1 LLFLGVRIGSVWR
14 FPLRAFAAP
23 GDMLVRSGGPMTAR
37 IFLGLSALL
46 WLPCGIYCF
55 FQLGALADAASGGRH
70 A

>member
-1 LLFLGVRIGSVWR
+1 
-14 FPLRAFAAP
+14 
-23 GDMLVRSGGPMTAR
+23 MLVSSGGPMTAR

-55 FQLGALADAASGGRH
+55 FQLGALADAASGGRRH

>member
-1 LLFLGVRIGSVWR
+1 
-14 FPLRAFAAP
+14 
-23 GDMLVRSGGPMTAR
+23 MLVSSGGAMIAR

-46 WLPCGIYCF
+46 WLPYGTDCF